1 MNAVRF
7 HGREDLRYEQVP
19 EPECGK
25 GQIKIKPAWCG
36 ICGRVRIV
44 KSEPRKEG
52 RERERGIKGL
62 TTAGTVCSLISTT
75 TNSPTWFRF
84 LRGLVLLTPFL

>member
-1 MNAVRF
+1 MASSSGKMMNAVRF

-52 RERERGIKGL
+52 RERERNKRTNNCGN
-62 TTAGTVCSLISTT
+62 SL
-75 TNSPTWFRF
+75 
-84 LRGLVLLTPFL
+84 